1 MMSEPD
7 GAFLKLRIARPDL
20 VRWLDSPPARASGW
34 LDWRSIGGQWYFD
47 GGPQEI
53 RSISM
58 MQLVRTMAEC
68 DAMLARAGTN
78 RQALRGILN
87 AAEAPQ
93 IRHAAYDPRTQDFV
107 AGTLTY
113 SENLNDFI
121 VFLAI
126 ARGAAA
132 FLAPDGHGIAVIH
145 NYLWGGE
152 DEQITQAALRLGPGN
167 ASGFMDEAEGR
178 SAGGAFQA
186 LADQML
192 DQTRPPVDELD
203 SLR

>member
-20 VRWLDSPPARASGW
+20 VRWLDAPPARASGW
-34 LDWRSIGGQWYFD
+34 VDWRDIGGQWYFD
-47 GGPQEI
+47 AGPEEL
-53 RSISM
+53 RGISM

-68 DAMLARAGTN
+68 DAILARSATN

-87 AAEAPQ
+87 AAETPE
-93 IRHAAYDPRTQDFV
+93 IRHATYDPGTRDFV

-132 FLAPDGHGIAVIH
+132 FLAPDEHGIAVIH
-145 NYLWGGE
+145 NYLWGDE
-152 DEQITQAALRLGPGN
+152 DEQITQAALRLGPGS

-192 DQTRPPVDELD
+192 DQARPPLDELD
-203 SLR
+203 TLR

>member
-1 MMSEPD
+1 MSEPD

-20 VRWLDSPPARASGW
+20 VRWLDSPPAPASRW
-34 LDWRSIGGQWYFD
+34 LDWRSIGGQWYFAD
-47 GGPQEI
+47 GPEDI
-53 RSISM
+53 RSVSVV
-58 MQLVRTMAEC
+58 QLLRTIAEC
-68 DAMLARAGTN
+68 DATLGRAATN
-78 RQALRGILN
+78 RRALRGILD
-87 AAEAPQ
+87 AAEAPEFRQ
-93 IRHAAYDPRTQDFV
+93 AAYDPGTQDFV

-167 ASGFMDEAEGR
+167 QSGFMDEAEGR

-186 LADQML
+186 LAEQML
-192 DQTRPPVDELD
+192 AGGRPPVDELD
-203 SLR
+203 GLR

>member
-1 MMSEPD
+1 MSEPD

-20 VRWLDSPPARASGW
+20 VRWLDSPPALASRW
-34 LDWRSIGGQWYFD
+34 LDWRSIGSQWYFA
-47 GGPQEI
+47 GGPRDI
-53 RSISM
+53 HSVSVV
-58 MQLVRTMAEC
+58 QLLQTIAEC
-68 DAMLARAGTN
+68 DVTLGRAATN
-78 RQALRGILN
+78 RQALSSILD
-87 AAEAPQ
+87 AAEAPEFRQ
-93 IRHAAYDPRTQDFV
+93 AAYDPGTQDFV

-167 ASGFMDEAEGR
+167 QSGFMDEAEGR

-186 LADQML
+186 LAEQML
-192 DQTRPPVDELD
+192 AGGRPTADELD
-203 SLR
+203 GLR

>member
-1 MMSEPD
+1 MSEPD

-20 VRWLDSPPARASGW
+20 VRWLDSPPAPASRW
-34 LDWRSIGGQWYFD
+34 LDWRGIGGQWYFD
-47 GGPQEI
+47 GGPQDI
-53 RSISM
+53 QTVPVI
-58 MQLVRTMAEC
+58 QLLRTIAEC
-68 DAMLARAGTN
+68 DATLGRAATN
-78 RQALRGILN
+78 RQALRGILD
-87 AAEAPQ
+87 AAEAPEF
-93 IRHAAYDPRTQDFV
+93 RLAAYDPGTHDFV

-121 VFLAI
+121 AFLAI

-132 FLAPDGHGIAVIH
+132 FLAPAGHGIAVIH
-145 NYLWGGE
+145 NYLRGGE

-167 ASGFMDEAEGR
+167 RSGFMDEAEGR

-186 LADQML
+186 LAEQML
-192 DQTRPPVDELD
+192 AGRRQPIDELD

>member
-20 VRWLDSPPARASGW
+20 VRWLDAPPARASGW
-34 LDWRSIGGQWYFD
+34 VDWRDIGGQWYFD
-47 GGPQEI
+47 AGPEEL
-53 RSISM
+53 RGISM
-58 MQLVRTMAEC
+58 MRLLRTMAEC
-68 DAMLARAGTN
+68 DAILARSATN

-87 AAEAPQ
+87 AAETPE
-93 IRHAAYDPRTQDFV
+93 IRHAAYDPGTQDFV

-121 VFLAI
+121 AFLAL

-145 NYLWGGE
+145 NYLWGDE

-192 DQTRPPVDELD
+192 DQTRPPMDELD

>member
-1 MMSEPD
+1 MSEPD
-7 GAFLKLRIARPDL
+7 GAFLKLRIARSDL
-20 VRWLDSPPARASGW
+20 VRWLDAPPARASSW
-34 LDWRSIGGQWYFD
+34 LDWRDIGGQWYFG
-47 GGPQEI
+47 GGPEDI
-53 RSISM
+53 RTVSM
-58 MQLVRTMAEC
+58 AQLLRTIAEC
-68 DAMLARAGTN
+68 DAAVAGIATN
-78 RQALRGILN
+78 RQALRGILD

-93 IRHAAYDPRTQDFV
+93 LRHAAYDPGTQDFV

-126 ARGAAA
+126 IRGAAA

-145 NYLWGGE
+145 NYLWGDE
-152 DEQITQAALRLGPGN
+152 DEQITQAALHLGPGN

-186 LADQML
+186 LADRML
-192 DQTRPPVDELD
+192 DQAGPPADELD

>member
-20 VRWLDSPPARASGW
+20 VRWLDAPPARASSW
-34 LDWRSIGGQWYFD
+34 VDWRSIGGQWYFD
-47 GGPQEI
+47 GGPQDI
-53 RSISM
+53 GSISM
-58 MQLVRTMAEC
+58 IQLLRTIAEC
-68 DAMLARAGTN
+68 DAILARTATN
-78 RQALRGILN
+78 RQALRGILDTV
-87 AAEAPQ
+87 EAPE
-93 IRHAAYDPRTQDFV
+93 IRRAAYDPGTQDFV

-145 NYLWGGE
+145 NYLWGGA
-152 DEQITQAALRLGPGN
+152 DEEITQAALRLGPGN

-178 SAGGAFQA
+178 SAGGAFEA
-186 LADQML
+186 LAEQML
-192 DQTRPPVDELD
+192 DQTHSPVDELD
-203 SLR
+203 TLR

>member
-20 VRWLDSPPARASGW
+20 IRWLDAPPARASGW
-34 LDWRSIGGQWYFD
+34 VDWRDIGGQWYFD
-47 GGPQEI
+47 AGPEEL
-53 RSISM
+53 RGISM
-58 MQLVRTMAEC
+58 MQLLRTMAEC
-68 DAMLARAGTN
+68 DAILGRAATN
-78 RQALRGILN
+78 RQALRAILN
-87 AAEAPQ
+87 ASEAPE
-93 IRHAAYDPRTQDFV
+93 IRHAAYHPDTQDFV

-121 VFLAI
+121 VFLAV

-145 NYLWGGE
+145 NYLWGDA

-178 SAGGAFQA
+178 SAGGAFEA
-186 LADQML
+186 LAEQML
-192 DQTRPPVDELD
+192 AGGRTPVDELD
-203 SLR
+203 TLR